1 MEEKEVH
8 FIKKVAKSLGM
19 TYKELGKEIGYSESI
34 LRQSVSTNKM
44 SSQLN
49 RVLELYL
56 ETIKLKEEK
65 EESDR
70 IKDLLRDLLIKKD

>member
-8 FIKKVAKSLGM
+8 FIKKISKNLRMSY
-19 TYKELGKEIGYSESI
+19 TELGKEIGYGESI
-34 LRQSVSTNKM
+34 LRQSISKNKM
-44 SSQLN
+44 SSQLE

-65 EESDR
+65 NDLKKEN
-70 IKDLLRDLLIKKD
+70 DLLRDLLTK